1 MNTIETGTEELLC
14 RLEDRVAII
23 TLNRPK
29 KKNALSDHLT
39 PALRQ
44 TLLDLETKREVGCI
58 LITGSGDA
66 FCAGGDIGGMGGNA
80 SKDEEVSE
88 RPTAEERV
96 RALIHKQETLTLR
109 LADHAKPTIAAL
121 PGVAAGAGLC
131 IALACDI
138 RVACRSAFVTTAYRN
153 IGFSGDYGG
162 SWLLTQLVGPSKA
175 KELFFTGR
183 RVQSDEALALGLFN
197 NVFEDASFENE
208 ALAMAK
214 QIASGP
220 PIAIAFMKE
229 HINRAVT
236 GDLRSNLAMEADRL
250 IRCAATSAHKEA
262 VKAFMEKRT
271 PVFTGE

>member
-88 RPTAEERV
+88 RLTAEERV

-153 IGFSGDYGG
+153 IGLSGDYGG

-183 RVQSDEALALGLFN
+183 RVQSDEALALGIFN

-250 IRCAATSAHKEA
+250 IRCAATSDHKEA

>member
-23 TLNRPK
+23 TLNRPN

-44 TLLDLETKREVGCI
+44 TLLELETNRNVGCI

-80 SKDEEVSE
+80 STNKEVSE

-96 RALIHKQETLTLR
+96 RTLIHKQETLTLR

-138 RVACRSAFVTTAYRN
+138 RVACQSAFVTTAYRN

-183 RVQSDEALALGLFN
+183 RVQSDEALELGIFN
-197 NVFEDASFENE
+197 QVFEDAAFENE

-250 IRCAATSAHKEA
+250 IRCAATSDHKEA

>member
-14 RLEDRVAII
+14 RLEDRGAII

-80 SKDEEVSE
+80 SKDKEVSE

-183 RVQSDEALALGLFN
+183 RVQSDEALALGIFN

-250 IRCAATSAHKEA
+250 IRCAATSDHKEA

>member
-183 RVQSDEALALGLFN
+183 RVQSDEALALGIFN
-197 NVFEDASFENE
+197 NVFEDATFENE
-208 ALAMAK
+208 ALDMAK

-250 IRCAATSAHKEA
+250 IRCAATSDHKEA

>member
-183 RVQSDEALALGLFN
+183 RVQSDEALALGIFN

-229 HINRAVT
+229 HINIAVT

-250 IRCAATSAHKEA
+250 IRCAATSDHKEA

>member
-183 RVQSDEALALGLFN
+183 RVQSDEALALGIFN

-250 IRCAATSAHKEA
+250 IRCAATSDHKEA

>member
-14 RLEDRVAII
+14 RLEDKVAII

-80 SKDEEVSE
+80 SKDREVSE

-96 RALIHKQETLTLR
+96 RALIQKQETLTLR

-183 RVQSDEALALGLFN
+183 RVQSDEALELGIFN
-197 NVFEDASFENE
+197 NVFDDASFENE
-208 ALAMAK
+208 ALALAK

-220 PIAIAFMKE
+220 PIAIGFMKE

-250 IRCAATSAHKEA
+250 IRCAATSDHKEA

>member
-14 RLEDRVAII
+14 RLEDKVAII

-80 SKDEEVSE
+80 SKDRKVSE

-183 RVQSDEALALGLFN
+183 RVQSDEALELGIFN
-197 NVFEDASFENE
+197 NVFDDASFENE
-208 ALAMAK
+208 ALALAK

-220 PIAIAFMKE
+220 PIAIGFMKE

-250 IRCAATSAHKEA
+250 VRCAATSDHKEA

-271 PVFTGE
+271 PVFTGK

>member
-44 TLLDLETKREVGCI
+44 TLLELETKREVGCI

-80 SKDEEVSE
+80 SKDKEVSE

-183 RVQSDEALALGLFN
+183 RVQSDEALELGIFN
-197 NVFEDASFENE
+197 HVFEDASFENE

-250 IRCAATSAHKEA
+250 IRCAATSDHKEA

>member
-14 RLEDRVAII
+14 RLEDKVAII

-183 RVQSDEALALGLFN
+183 RVQSDEALALGIFN
-197 NVFEDASFENE
+197 NVFDDASFENE
-208 ALAMAK
+208 ALALAK

-250 IRCAATSAHKEA
+250 IRCAATSDHKEA

>member
-14 RLEDRVAII
+14 RLEDKVAII

-80 SKDEEVSE
+80 SKDREVSE

-96 RALIHKQETLTLR
+96 RALSHKQETLTLR

-183 RVQSDEALALGLFN
+183 RVQSDEALKLGIFN
-197 NVFEDASFENE
+197 NVFDDASFEKE
-208 ALAMAK
+208 ALALAK

-220 PIAIAFMKE
+220 PIAIGFMKE

-250 IRCAATSAHKEA
+250 IRCAATSDHKEA

-271 PVFTGE
+271 PIFTGE

>member
-14 RLEDRVAII
+14 RLEDKVAII

-80 SKDEEVSE
+80 SKDKEVSE

-183 RVQSDEALALGLFN
+183 RVQSDEALELGIFN
-197 NVFEDASFENE
+197 NVFDDASFENE
-208 ALAMAK
+208 ALALAK

-220 PIAIAFMKE
+220 PIAIGFMKE

-250 IRCAATSAHKEA
+250 IRCAATSDHKEA

>member
-44 TLLDLETKREVGCI
+44 TLLDLETKREGGCI

-183 RVQSDEALALGLFN
+183 RVQSDEALALGIFN

-250 IRCAATSAHKEA
+250 IRCAATSDHKEA

>member
-80 SKDEEVSE
+80 SKDKEVSE

-183 RVQSDEALALGLFN
+183 RVQSDEALALGIFN

-250 IRCAATSAHKEA
+250 IRCAATSDHKEA
-262 VKAFMEKRT
+262 LKAFMDKRT

>member
-23 TLNRPK
+23 TLNRPN

-44 TLLDLETKREVGCI
+44 TLLELETNRNVGCI

-80 SKDEEVSE
+80 STNKEVSE

-138 RVACRSAFVTTAYRN
+138 RVACQSAFVTTAYRN

-183 RVQSDEALALGLFN
+183 RVQSDEALELGIFN
-197 NVFEDASFENE
+197 QVFEDAAFENE

-250 IRCAATSAHKEA
+250 IRCAATSDHKEA

>member
-183 RVQSDEALALGLFN
+183 RVQSDEALTLGIFN

-236 GDLRSNLAMEADRL
+236 GDLRANLAMEADRL
-250 IRCAATSAHKEA
+250 IRCAATSDHKEA

>member
-183 RVQSDEALALGLFN
+183 RVQSDEALALGIFN

-250 IRCAATSAHKEA
+250 IRCATTSDHKEA
-262 VKAFMEKRT
+262 VKAFMEKRA

>member
-29 KKNALSDHLT
+29 KKNALSDYLT

-183 RVQSDEALALGLFN
+183 RVQSDEALALGIFN

-250 IRCAATSAHKEA
+250 IRCAATSDHKEA

>member
-14 RLEDRVAII
+14 RIEDRVAII

-39 PALRQ
+39 PALRHP
-44 TLLDLETKREVGCI
+44 LLDLETKREVGCI

-88 RPTAEERV
+88 RPTAVERV

-183 RVQSDEALALGLFN
+183 RVQSDEALALGIFN
-197 NVFEDASFENE
+197 NVFEAASFANA

-236 GDLRSNLAMEADRL
+236 GDLRSNLALEADRL
-250 IRCAATSAHKEA
+250 IRCAATSDHKEA

-271 PVFTGE
+271 PGFTGE

>member
-23 TLNRPK
+23 TLNRPN

-44 TLLDLETKREVGCI
+44 TLLELETNRNVGCI

-80 SKDEEVSE
+80 STNKEVSE

-96 RALIHKQETLTLR
+96 RTLIHKQETLTLR

-138 RVACRSAFVTTAYRN
+138 RVACQSAFVTTAYRN

-183 RVQSDEALALGLFN
+183 RVQSDEALELGIFN
-197 NVFEDASFENE
+197 QIFEDAAFENE

-250 IRCAATSAHKEA
+250 IRCAATSDHKEA

>member
-44 TLLDLETKREVGCI
+44 TLLDLETKRGVGCI

-183 RVQSDEALALGLFN
+183 RVQSDEALALGIFN

-250 IRCAATSAHKEA
+250 IRCAATSDHKEA

>member
-183 RVQSDEALALGLFN
+183 RVQSDEALALGIFN

-229 HINRAVT
+229 HKNRAVT

-250 IRCAATSAHKEA
+250 IRCAATSDHKEA

>member
-1 MNTIETGTEELLC
+1 MNTIETGTEELLF
-14 RLEDRVAII
+14 RIEDRVAII

-183 RVQSDEALALGLFN
+183 RVQSDEALALGIFN

-250 IRCAATSAHKEA
+250 IRCAATSDHKEA

>member
-88 RPTAEERV
+88 RLTAEERV

-183 RVQSDEALALGLFN
+183 RVQSDEALALGIFN

-220 PIAIAFMKE
+220 PIAIAFMKD

-250 IRCAATSAHKEA
+250 IRCAATSDHKEA

>member
-250 IRCAATSAHKEA
+250 IRCAATSDHKEA

>member
-14 RLEDRVAII
+14 RLEDKVAII

-80 SKDEEVSE
+80 SKDREVSE

-96 RALIHKQETLTLR
+96 RTLIHKQETLTLR

-183 RVQSDEALALGLFN
+183 RVQSDEALKLGIFN
-197 NVFEDASFENE
+197 NVFDDASFENE
-208 ALAMAK
+208 ALALAK

-220 PIAIAFMKE
+220 PIAIGFMKE

-250 IRCAATSAHKEA
+250 IRCAATSDHKEA